1 MRKKRKKGSEE
12 SAVRPLNPLSDAKQS
27 TRKHKDAEI
36 GIKQKQVSL
45 NLLDMIGESW
55 PRQTLMHGAVY
66 GVQWGEAIQNKLD
79 EEVDAAVGLNQAEAL
94 GALVSSE
101 VVEDQGLGDHKRAR
115 YERMFTGFTLD
126 VLDELDHPD
135 GIYRLEQRLHQSTF
149 HGVDGGILF
158 DYVKEEEKHQQGT
171 PFYKQ
176 RVAIADLGK
185 HQDIGELKTKG
196 IRGKFSQ
203 GFLNNFRDESVRKV
217 IPEPLPSPEKA
228 AQRVTAYGAPRYFEP
243 RDPVLLLSL
252 QERST
257 MPVPEGYFHPKG
269 LTIVRTREDIEA
281 FIDQQ
286 ARTNLFAANRLW
298 MPQEVDLLYDEF
310 RLIGSLQ
317 KMSEGLTGYFYGA
330 KFWSSLSQ
338 IFGSPRAH
346 TPWQQAWLP
355 LLVDVEF
362 EFYPESEH
370 WHLGTHDFQR
380 TPGHEMIY
388 DASIEPIVLK
398 ERLPVTKT
406 AGKIVVSQ
414 IQKFLEH
421 EVALDEEGKGELS
434 EDEVEYFEDLIREFK
449 NRDLFTLT
457 LNGLDDTINLHASEL
472 PTRAGLVKIT
482 RMELI
487 DSYGQVRR
495 IDPDGLTLEKDGEL
509 PEINVGLSV
518 QNLADD
524 PGLLVLRPRLPH
536 PSRLDFRL
544 LANNDDSLSAT
555 SGNSEALSSE
565 LVQSPICGFLLPDH
579 IEWAMEVFDSHG
591 DACGQLRVA
600 RRDWSLGGIQ
610 KGRLV
615 WEAKPGDQGPTG
627 GRPNSGNHH
636 LDAVLNALIERG
648 EIDEQEGDLAN
659 AGEGVL
665 SALLRAIDTTYWHAD
680 PFGKGGPSH
689 PAFYMGRPVAV
700 VRAVMRLQVE
710 GGLPAM
716 SEAQRKHAYQV
727 RLGAVERRVDGLLGY
742 FLDNDYSRFHTV
754 FPIDESGE
762 PEPANDQSIDHD
774 FLIFDSTVDVFP
786 ETDVHL
792 TLLMNPQSA
801 LHITSGFLPQK
812 QITLLREHWDTPV
825 NKIAPTFKV
834 GPVLVDPANIRMPIE
849 SANPVM
855 DWEWLHRETPSD
867 VFSSQIKPSD
877 SLAGMPNGT
886 MKAFEGW
893 IKLRRKEGD
902 DS

>member
-1 MRKKRKKGSEE
+1 MRKKRKNVSREASVGSKDHLSAIKG
-12 SAVRPLNPLSDAKQS
+12 AATK
-27 TRKHKDAEI
+27 KKDEN
-36 GIKQKQVSL
+36 IKIIQDKPSFKI
-45 NLLDMIGESW
+45 LDTIGELW
-55 PRQTLMHGAVY
+55 PRQTVMHGAVY
-66 GVQWGEAIQNKLD
+66 GVKWGEEIPKKTG

-101 VVEDQGLGDHKRAR
+101 LVEDQDLGDSKREE

-135 GIYRLEQRLHQSTF
+135 GIYRLGQRLHQSSF
-149 HGVDGGILF
+149 QSVEGGILF
-158 DYVKEEEKHQQGT
+158 DYVKQEEKHQQGT
-171 PFYKQ
+171 PFSEQ
-176 RVAIADLGK
+176 MAAFANIGK
-185 HQDIGELKTKG
+185 HQDIELLEKEG
-196 IRGKFSQ
+196 MLSKFTDKFQ
-203 GFLNNFRDESVRKV
+203 KKPPRKKVRTV
-217 IPEPLPSPEKA
+217 IPEPLPPAEEA
-228 AQRVTAYGAPRYFEP
+228 VQRVTAYGAPRYFEP

-257 MPVPEGYFHPKG
+257 VPVPEGYYDEKG
-269 LTIVRTREDIEA
+269 LTKVRTREDLEQ
-281 FIDQQ
+281 FIVPE
-286 ARTNLFAANRLW
+286 ARTRSFSANRLW
-298 MPQEVDLLYDEF
+298 MPQEIDLLYDEF
-310 RLIGSLQ
+310 RLVGGNKKFLG
-317 KMSEGLTGYFYGA
+317 GLHGFYRGFKA
-330 KFWSSLSQ
+330 WQGLWN

-346 TPWQQAWLP
+346 TPWQQAWMP
-355 LLVDVEF
+355 LMIDVEF

-370 WHLGTHDFQR
+370 WHLGEHDFER
-380 TPGHEMIY
+380 NPGHEMMY
-388 DASIEPIVLK
+388 DESIEPIILQ

-421 EVALDEEGKGELS
+421 EVALDEEGKGELT

-457 LNGLDDTINLHASEL
+457 LNGLDDAINSYASEI

-487 DSYGQVRR
+487 DVYGQVRR
-495 IDPDGLTLEKDGEL
+495 IDPEGLTLQKDGEL
-509 PEINVGLSV
+509 PQINVGLSV
-518 QNLADD
+518 QNPADD

-536 PSRLDFRL
+536 PARLDFRL
-544 LANNDDSLSAT
+544 LASHDDNLSAT
-555 SGNSEALSSE
+555 SGDSQLAELEAY
-565 LVQSPICGFLLPDH
+565 SPICGFLLPDH
-579 IEWAMEVFDSHG
+579 IEWAMEVFDAQG

-615 WEAKPGDQGPTG
+615 WEAKPGEQGPTG
-627 GRPNSGNHH
+627 GRPNSGNDH
-636 LDAVLNALIERG
+636 LDAVLNALMERG
-648 EIDEQEGDLAN
+648 EVDEQEGEMED

-665 SALLRAIDTTYWHAD
+665 SALLRAIDTTYWHSD
-680 PFGKGGPSH
+680 PYGKGGPSH
-689 PAFYMGRPVAV
+689 SAFYMGRPVAV

-710 GGLPAM
+710 GGLSAM

-727 RLGAVERRVDGLLGY
+727 RLGAIKRRVDGLLGY

-754 FPIDESGE
+754 FPIDKSGE
-762 PEPANDQSIDHD
+762 PIPANDQSIDHE
-774 FLIFDSTVDVFP
+774 FLIFDSTVDIYP

-812 QITLLREHWDTPV
+812 QITLLREHWDVPV
-825 NKIAPTFKV
+825 SKIAPTFKV

-855 DWEWLHRETPSD
+855 NWEWLHRETPSD

-893 IKLRRKEGD
+893 IKLRAKEGD
-902 DS
+902 EL

>member
-1 MRKKRKKGSEE
+1 MRKRRKNVSKEASVGSSGHLSAIKSVAKKNEDE
-12 SAVRPLNPLSDAKQS
+12 SIK
-27 TRKHKDAEI
+27 
-36 GIKQKQVSL
+36 IKQENPKFKI
-45 NLLDMIGESW
+45 LDTIGDLW
-55 PRQTLMHGAVY
+55 PRQTVMHGAVY
-66 GVQWGEAIQNKLD
+66 GVKWGEEIPKKVG

-101 VVEDQGLGDHKRAR
+101 VVEDQGLGDSLRER
-115 YERMFTGFTLD
+115 YEHMFTGFTLD
-126 VLDELDHPD
+126 ILDELDQKD
-135 GIYRLEQRLHQSTF
+135 GIYRFDQRLHQSTF

-171 PFYKQ
+171 F
-176 RVAIADLGK
+176 IAEQMAAFADVGK
-185 HQDIGELKTKG
+185 HQAIGEIQQEG
-196 IRGKFSQ
+196 ARGKYIDRFR
-203 GFLNNFRDESVRKV
+203 NNARGEQVRKV
-217 IPEPLPSPEKA
+217 KPEPLPSADKA
-228 AQRVTAYGAPRYFEP
+228 PQRVTAYGAPRYFEP

-257 MPVPEGYFHPKG
+257 MPLPEGFFHPKG
-269 LTIVRTREDIEA
+269 LTTVRTKEDLEK
-281 FIDQQ
+281 FITPG
-286 ARTNLFAANRLW
+286 ARTSSFSSNRLW
-298 MPQEVDLLYDEF
+298 MPQEIDLLFDEF
-310 RLIGSLQ
+310 RLVGFFQRRSG
-317 KMSEGLTGYFYGA
+317 GLHGYFHGSKIYKG
-330 KFWSSLSQ
+330 LNQ
-338 IFGSPRAH
+338 IFGSSRAH

-370 WHLGTHDFQR
+370 WHLGEHDFER
-380 TPGHEMIY
+380 NPGHEMLY
-388 DASIEPIVLK
+388 NESIEPITLR

-421 EVALDEEGKGELS
+421 EIALDEEGKGELS

-457 LNGLDDTINLHASEL
+457 LNGLDDAINSYASKV

-482 RMELI
+482 QMELI
-487 DSYGQVRR
+487 DAYGQVRR
-495 IDPDGLTLEKDGEL
+495 IDPEGLTLEKDGEL
-509 PEINVGLSV
+509 PQINVGLSV
-518 QNLADD
+518 QNPADD

-536 PSRLDFRL
+536 PARLDFRL

-555 SGNSEALSSE
+555 SGDSQSDGLEAY
-565 LVQSPICGFLLPDH
+565 SPICGFLLPDH
-579 IEWAMEVFDSHG
+579 IEWAMEVFDAQG
-591 DACGQLRVA
+591 EACGQLRVA

-615 WEAKPGDQGPTG
+615 WEPKPGEQGPTG
-627 GRPNSGNHH
+627 GRPSSGNDH
-636 LDAVLNALIERG
+636 LDAVLNALMERG
-648 EIDEQEGDLAN
+648 EVDEQEGELED

-665 SALLRAIDTTYWHAD
+665 SALLRAIDTTYWHSD
-680 PFGKGGPSH
+680 PYGKGGPSH
-689 PAFYMGRPVAV
+689 AAFYMGRPVAV

-727 RLGAVERRVDGLLGY
+727 RLGAIKRRVDGLLGY

-762 PEPANDQSIDHD
+762 PIPANDQSIDHE
-774 FLIFDSTVDVFP
+774 FLLFDSTVDVYP

-812 QITLLREHWDTPV
+812 QITLLREHWDVPV
-825 NKIAPTFKV
+825 SKIAPTFKV

-893 IKLRRKEGD
+893 IKLRTKEGD
-902 DS
+902 ES

>member
-1 MRKKRKKGSEE
+1 MRKKRKNVSKEAAVGSTDHL
-12 SAVRPLNPLSDAKQS
+12 SAIKSVATK
-27 TRKHKDAEI
+27 KDDENIKIEQEKPNFKILDTI
-36 GIKQKQVSL
+36 GDL
-45 NLLDMIGESW
+45 W
-55 PRQTLMHGAVY
+55 PRQTVMHGAVY
-66 GVQWGEAIQNKLD
+66 GVKWGEEIPKKVG

-101 VVEDQGLGDHKRAR
+101 LVENEGLNDPKRR
-115 YERMFTGFTLD
+115 EYEQMFTAFTLD

-135 GIYRLEQRLHQSTF
+135 GIYRLGQRLHQSSF
-149 HGVDGGILF
+149 QSVDGGILF
-158 DYVKEEEKHQQGT
+158 DYVKQEEKHQQGT
-171 PFYKQ
+171 PFAKQ
-176 RVAIADLGK
+176 MAAFADMGAPQEISLQQQEGMLSK
-185 HQDIGELKTKG
+185 FTDKFHKKP
-196 IRGKFSQ
+196 RGK
-203 GFLNNFRDESVRKV
+203 EVRKV
-217 IPEPLPSPEKA
+217 IPEPLPSTEEPV
-228 AQRVTAYGAPRYFEP
+228 QRVTAYGAPRYFEP

-257 MPVPEGYFHPKG
+257 MPVPEGFFHEKG
-269 LTIVRTREDIEA
+269 LTQVRTREDLEA
-281 FIDQQ
+281 FIEPE
-286 ARTNLFAANRLW
+286 ARTTSFSANRLW
-298 MPQEVDLLYDEF
+298 MPQEIDLLYDEF
-310 RLIGSLQ
+310 RHVGVIQKIGG
-317 KMSEGLTGYFYGA
+317 GLNGYFHGL
-330 KFWSSLSQ
+330 KIWRGVSDR
-338 IFGSPRAH
+338 FGSPRAH

-355 LLVDVEF
+355 LMIDVEF
-362 EFYPESEH
+362 EFYPESKH
-370 WHLGTHDFQR
+370 WHLGEHDFQR
-380 TPGHEMIY
+380 NPGHEMMY
-388 DASIEPIVLK
+388 DSSIEPIVLT
-398 ERLPVTKT
+398 ERLPLTKT

-414 IQKFLEH
+414 IQKFLDH
-421 EVALDEEGKGELS
+421 EVALDEEGKGELT

-457 LNGLDDTINLHASEL
+457 LNGLDDAINSYASEV

-482 RMELI
+482 RMEII
-487 DSYGQVRR
+487 DVYGQVRR
-495 IDPDGLTLEKDGEL
+495 IDPEGLTLEKDGEL
-509 PEINVGLSV
+509 PQINVGLSV
-518 QNLADD
+518 QNQADD

-536 PSRLDFRL
+536 PARLDFRL

-555 SGNSEALSSE
+555 SGDSQSDELEAH
-565 LVQSPICGFLLPDH
+565 SPICGFLLPDH
-579 IEWAMEVFDSHG
+579 IEWAMEVFDAQG
-591 DACGQLRVA
+591 EACGQLRVA

-615 WEAKPGDQGPTG
+615 WEPKPGEQGPTG
-627 GRPNSGNHH
+627 GRPSSGNDH
-636 LDAVLNALIERG
+636 LDAVLNALMERG
-648 EIDEQEGDLAN
+648 EVDEQEGELED

-665 SALLRAIDTTYWHAD
+665 SALLRAIDTTYWHSD
-680 PFGKGGPSH
+680 PYGKGGPSH
-689 PAFYMGRPVAV
+689 AAFYMGRPVAV

-727 RLGAVERRVDGLLGY
+727 RLGAIKRRVDGLLGY

-762 PEPANDQSIDHD
+762 PIPANDQSIDHE
-774 FLIFDSTVDVFP
+774 FLLFDSTVDVYP

-812 QITLLREHWDTPV
+812 QITLLREHWDVPV
-825 NKIAPTFKV
+825 SKIAPTFKV

-855 DWEWLHRETPSD
+855 NWEWLHRETPSD

-893 IKLRRKEGD
+893 IKLRTKEGEQQ
-902 DS
+902 